1 MLKSN
6 LVSSIHK
13 KYPSLNPN
21 EIESISNLFFK
32 KIILALQEGKKI
44 EIRGFGS
51 YKIIKRKA
59 RIGRNP
65 KNSQLVQIPEK
76 KTIKWKTSKNHR
88 NNDIPCATTSGYM
101 L

>member
-32 KIILALQEGKKI
+32 KIILSLKEGRKI

-51 YKIIKRKA
+51 LDKKINKA
-59 RIGRNP
+59 KFVRNP
-65 KNSQLVQIPEK
+65 KTNERIYKDTTYKIHFKIGKILHNRINSEK
-76 KTIKWKTSKNHR
+76 
-88 NNDIPCATTSGYM
+88 
-101 L
+101 

>member
-21 EIESISNLFFK
+21 EIELISNLFFK

-44 EIRGFGS
+44 
-51 YKIIKRKA
+51 
-59 RIGRNP
+59 
-65 KNSQLVQIPEK
+65 
-76 KTIKWKTSKNHR
+76 
-88 NNDIPCATTSGYM
+88 
-101 L
+101 

>member
-6 LVSSIHK
+6 LVSSIHE

-44 EIRGFGS
+44 EIRGFGTLAK
-51 YKIIKRKA
+51 KINKA
-59 RIGRNP
+59 KFVRNP
-65 KNSQLVQIPEK
+65 KTNERIYKDETYKVHFKIGKILHNRINSK
-76 KTIKWKTSKNHR
+76 K
-88 NNDIPCATTSGYM
+88 
-101 L
+101 

>member
-6 LVSSIHK
+6 LVSSIHE

-44 EIRGFGS
+44 EIRGFGTLAK
-51 YKIIKRKA
+51 KINKA
-59 RIGRNP
+59 
-65 KNSQLVQIPEK
+65 KL
-76 KTIKWKTSKNHR
+76 
-88 NNDIPCATTSGYM
+88 
-101 L
+101 

>member
-6 LVSSIHK
+6 LVSSIHE

-44 EIRGFGS
+44 EIRGFGTLAK
-51 YKIIKRKA
+51 KINKA
-59 RIGRNP
+59 KFVRNP
-65 KNSQLVQIPEK
+65 KTNERIYKDETYKIHFKIGKILHNRINSK
-76 KTIKWKTSKNHR
+76 K
-88 NNDIPCATTSGYM
+88 
-101 L
+101 